1 MGKSRYSISTILIL
15 HPMKLINL
23 KSAKAIPEL
32 PRYYLV
38 PDTDINVY
46 NPMFDIAIGIIH
58 TSDET
63 N

>member
-1 MGKSRYSISTILIL
+1 
-15 HPMKLINL
+15 MKLINL
-23 KSAKAIPEL
+23 KSENAIPEL

>member
-1 MGKSRYSISTILIL
+1 MGKSRSSISTILIL

-23 KSAKAIPEL
+23 KSENAIPEL

-38 PDTDINVY
+38 PDINVY

>member
-1 MGKSRYSISTILIL
+1 MGKSRSSISTILIL

-23 KSAKAIPEL
+23 KSENAIPEL

-46 NPMFDIAIGIIH
+46 NPMFDIAIWIIH

>member
-1 MGKSRYSISTILIL
+1 
-15 HPMKLINL
+15 MKLINL
-23 KSAKAIPEL
+23 KSENAIPEL

-46 NPMFDIAIGIIH
+46 NPMFDIAIGINTKI
-58 TSDET
+58 DET